1 MWVFD
6 PGTSSPGFDLLG
18 SLFNSWWAWQLVGLG
33 AFAAVLMILVI
44 YGLFVLGRDRGQT
57 FERRVMQEVQEREA
71 GHQPGK
77 HACPSPVVHHAEQLQ
92 DARGD
97 VP

>member
-1 MWVFD
+1 MSWIEW
-6 PGTSSPGFDLLG
+6 PPASGFDLLG

-33 AFAAVLMILVI
+33 AVAAVLVMLVL
-44 YGLFVLGRDRGQT
+44 YGLFALGRDRGQA
-57 FERRVMQEVQEREA
+57 FERLVMQEVQERGA
-71 GHQPGK
+71 GQQPGK
-77 HACPSPVVHHAEQLQ
+77 HACPSPEAHDTEQLQ